1 MPRIKGDAPVR
12 KLRLLSKKGG
22 AGRKYRAT
30 LASVVIPKTFIQEL
44 GWKDGDNIWFEREG
58 DRIVMYRVLPE
69 ELNGRMLPYVAIAQE
84 REREARKRAKR
95 KAPQHKQTTTP
106 PTPPIPSS
114 TTSTVSL
121 HYLPPT

>member
-44 GWKDGDNIWFEREG
+44 GWKDGDNVWFEREG
-58 DRIVMYRVLPE
+58 DRIVMYRVPPE
-69 ELNGRMLPYVAIAQE
+69 ELHGRMLPYVAIAQE

-95 KAPQHKQTTTP
+95 KAPQHKQP
-106 PTPPIPSS
+106 PLPPSPSS
-114 TTSTVSL
+114 STAAVSL